1 MENSSKAIG
10 VIDTGLGGL
19 CAVKELRRL
28 LPAEDI
34 IYFGDTGRVPYG
46 NRSDESIIR
55 YSRQDMRFLTSR
67 NIKIVVIA
75 CGTISSV
82 AIEDLRNEF
91 PDRTIIGVVE
101 GACEKAV
108 SSAYASGKK
117 RILVLATQ
125 ATVAKDIYRRTINS
139 AAPDIEV
146 INRAC
151 PLFVPLVEN
160 GYTDAN
166 FPPQGLKSGA
176 KITELVAREYISEFV
191 SMDIGAVLLGCTHYP
206 MIKNTIASILPDSAI
221 VDSGAEAAEMCRR
234 ELARSGNLNVKG
246 QGDLS
251 IFVSDEIHNF
261 EPIAKKFLE
270 TEKELCGSDE
280 KLKIMKIN
288 IDEY

>member
-1 MENSSKAIG
+1 MDNKSKAIG

-19 CAVKELRRL
+19 CAVKELRRI
-28 LPAEDI
+28 LPNEDI

-55 YSRQDMRFLTSR
+55 YSRQDMRFLLSR
-67 NIKIVVIA
+67 DIKIVVIA

-108 SSAYASGKK
+108 RAVNASGKK

-125 ATVAKDIYRRTINS
+125 ATVAKDIYRRTINA
-139 AAPDIEV
+139 AAPEIEV

-166 FPPQGLKSGA
+166 KAGA
-176 KITELVAREYISEFV
+176 KITELVAREYISEFAC
-191 SMDIGAVLLGCTHYP
+191 MDIGAVLLGCTHYP
-206 MIKNTIASILPDSAI
+206 MIKNTIASVLPDSAV
-221 VDSGAEAAEMCRR
+221 VDSGAEAAEMCKR
-234 ELARSGNLNVKG
+234 ELTRSANLNVKD
-246 QGDLS
+246 QGSLS

-270 TEKELCGSDE
+270 TEKESCE
-280 KLKIMKIN
+280 PAARLKIMKIN